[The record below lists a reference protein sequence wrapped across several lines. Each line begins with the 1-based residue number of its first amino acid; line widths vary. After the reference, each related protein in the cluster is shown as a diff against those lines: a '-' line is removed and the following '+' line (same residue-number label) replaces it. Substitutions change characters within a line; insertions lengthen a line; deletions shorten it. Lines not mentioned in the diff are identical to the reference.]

1 MRQVGLVAGTS
12 GGGGRHLLLLA
23 GDYCSCPSFQFSA
36 QQLYCKHL
44 LAAKLAR
51 ALDWVETTVVEDS
64 EVEKLLLDL
73 A

>member
-1 MRQVGLVAGTS
+1 MAGTS

-23 GDYCSCPSFQFSA
+23 GGYCSCPSFQFSA

-44 LAAKLAR
+44 LAAKLAQ